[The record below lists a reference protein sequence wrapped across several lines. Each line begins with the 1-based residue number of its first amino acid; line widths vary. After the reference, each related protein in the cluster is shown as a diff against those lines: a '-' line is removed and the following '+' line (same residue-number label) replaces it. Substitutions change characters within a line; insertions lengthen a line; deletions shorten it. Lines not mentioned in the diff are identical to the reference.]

1 MVGVQVTGDSVGVS
15 VGDSVGVGEMVG
27 IVGVIV
33 GVTVGHVIVGVVV
46 GQVDVGVV
54 VGEVVGV
61 TCSKGCHALSYFS
74 ITGTCLGV
82 RMVVLPS
89 AYWLIIPRSPP
100 ITCGLNGVSQGSP
113 ICPCCWPMVGRAPIM
128 GWFMLKR
135 VLPIHMAVLRQDAA
149 AGSGPDGF
157 REDVPPDA
165 VAAGQHGGL
174 GAVGGRVLGYHGH
187 GLV

>member
-61 TCSKGCHALSYFS
+61 TCSKGCHALSVFWEKGS
-74 ITGTCLGV
+74 CLGV
-82 RMVVLPS
+82 RMVLVPS
-89 AYWLIIPRSPP
+89 EYWFIMLLSPP
-100 ITCGLNGVSQGSP
+100 ITCGRKGVSHGSP
-113 ICPCCWPMVGRAPIM
+113 IWGCPIANLVA
-128 GWFMLKR
+128 
-135 VLPIHMAVLRQDAA
+135 PIHMAVLREDAA
-149 AGSGPDGF
+149 ARCGADAFG
-157 REDVPPDA
+157 EDVPSDA
-165 VAAGQHGGL
+165 VGSCEGEGLCPVGGGL
-174 GAVGGRVLGYHGH
+174 L
-187 GLV
+187 